1 MTNHGPIS
9 NTSTLFIEYFSTLED
24 PRRTGNGNFSY
35 PLTEILFLAI
45 SSIISGWNEWKEMV
59 YFGNQNLDWLQ
70 KFYPYKNG
78 IPSHDT
84 VQHVFKHLDTMQFNK
99 CFIDWTASISEES
112 QGGVLALDGKTI
124 RGAASM
130 FGDSKLHIVS
140 AFCSVNKLCLGQVKV
155 SDKSNEITA
164 IPELLDL
171 ISVKG
176 HIITIDAMGCQK
188 DIAQKIIEK
197 EADYILAVK
206 NNQSEL
212 KEQIEK
218 VFSIQSVEKHDVM
231 TDLDHG
237 RIEKRTCEVIE
248 NLAFLDEKEDWASLK
263 SVIRITSERMIKK
276 TSKTSIETRYYISSL
291 SGQTAR
297 KLNESIRSHWSI
309 ENELHWTLDVVMNED
324 GQKNYTGNSAENM
337 NTVKKIALGMLAQE
351 TTQKM
356 SKKLKMK
363 KALLEPAY
371 REILMKC

>member
-1 MTNHGPIS
+1 
-9 NTSTLFIEYFSTLED
+9 
-24 PRRTGNGNFSY
+24 
-35 PLTEILFLAI
+35 
-45 SSIISGWNEWKEMV
+45 
-59 YFGNQNLDWLQ
+59 
-70 KFYPYKNG
+70 
-78 IPSHDT
+78 
-84 VQHVFKHLDTMQFNK
+84 
-99 CFIDWTASISEES
+99 
-112 QGGVLALDGKTI
+112 
-124 RGAASM
+124 
-130 FGDSKLHIVS
+130 
-140 AFCSVNKLCLGQVKV
+140 
-155 SDKSNEITA
+155 
-164 IPELLDL
+164 
-171 ISVKG
+171 
-176 HIITIDAMGCQK
+176 MGCQK